1 MKQNVIL
8 LLCLFAFACQSKNEN
23 KAIDASPPNSEP
35 FIFSQFDHFP
45 ERQFK
50 TIQLGQTQADII
62 PLIAGMP
69 VTDVYN
75 GEISHFLFPADSTE
89 LLIPNE
95 RQLTEFK
102 VYLKSRTYLG
112 DEAHF
117 RAFLG
122 QNAQKIVGDSI
133 FSIFYFEN
141 PTNSFKVTYF
151 YQTDYIRLHFIL
163 LTNHS

>member
-23 KAIDASPPNSEP
+23 NSLDESPTESEP
-35 FIFSQFDHFP
+35 IVFTQFDHFP

-50 TIQLGQTQADII
+50 TIQLGQNQADII

-69 VTDVYN
+69 VTEIYT

-95 RQLTEFK
+95 RQLSEFK
-102 VYLKSRTYLG
+102 VYLKSETYLG
-112 DEAHF
+112 DEANF

-122 QNAQKIVGDSI
+122 LHALKVIDDPI
-133 FSIFYFEN
+133 FPVFYFEN
-141 PTNSFKVTYF
+141 PTYSFKVTYF
-151 YQTDYIRLHFIL
+151 YQTDFIRLHFIL